1 MREDIKAAVLTIL
14 STLPEEAEFRF
25 YWKDGA
31 QHMSFKVGEE
41 PAQVAR
47 LNRAPNGTGVV
58 VPASMH

>member
-31 QHMSFKVGEE
+31 QHMSFKVGDE
-41 PAQVAR
+41 PAR
-47 LNRAPNGTGVV
+47 LLG
-58 VPASMH
+58 